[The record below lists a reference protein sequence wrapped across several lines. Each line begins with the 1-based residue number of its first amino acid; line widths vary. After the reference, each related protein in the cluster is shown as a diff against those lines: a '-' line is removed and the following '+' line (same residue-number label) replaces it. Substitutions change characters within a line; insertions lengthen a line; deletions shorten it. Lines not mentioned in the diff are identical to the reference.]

1 MTAPPDLTG
10 KTRAALIPLFLIAMG
25 VVGIENALTRYFA
38 VAKWSEY
45 GYWIISIVM
54 AGFALSGVVTAL
66 FRDSVARHG
75 VILRTILPAATV
87 IAAAV
92 GYQLVTANAFNP
104 LQLQNPTTWP
114 DQVRNIGLYYAALLP
129 FFFLAGLYI
138 SLIFVLNHREI
149 GRVYGYD
156 LIGAGLG
163 AALALGLMFV
173 VHPFLLAPVLLVP
186 LALSTLFQPG
196 RLNWLGAGLAGAA
209 LVAGEAILFLGA
221 PPAFS
226 EFKAIYAPL
235 NTPGAAVVAEIR
247 QPRGHYLLL
256 ENFTERVDADVSN
269 NAGLMGI
276 AGPPSTYGL
285 YRDGNRIASLP
296 KAGPLDAAYA
306 PSALSAAPYALRQS
320 PAVLLV
326 GLSGG
331 YRVAEALT
339 LGAARVDGVEGEPV
353 LRHALSAGLGP
364 SPALA
369 ADGRVTLLDGGPIAA
384 AWRAGPN
391 AYDIIDVSADFVDAA
406 PANVTGVTEEA
417 LAAYLA
423 ALKPGGAVS
432 ISVSIRD
439 FPVYALRV
447 LSTAREALLA
457 KGIGNPADHV
467 LIYRSAWNARILI
480 SPTAWS
486 SADVAALQ
494 AWCAE
499 RSFDVSWRPGM
510 DVVAAR
516 ATLFNDLPSVS
527 FDTGQMTSNG
537 PDDAIANEVAAVLAG
552 QPSPSSTA
560 FHVRPA
566 TLDRPAF
573 YSSLRLEHLDTL
585 IKRLEVLPQA
595 EIGALVNIAVL
606 GQAIVIALLVLAAP
620 ALFRRRAGGVKE
632 KSKLWPA
639 LYFPALGLGFL
650 LVEIFLIDKA
660 AFYLNDYSS
669 AFALVLTAMLIF
681 SGLGSMIAGK
691 CAAMPKVASMI
702 GLIVV
707 LGWIGAMLVGA
718 EDFMMRTL
726 DQSWAMKAG
735 LVVLAAAP
743 VSLALGLPFP
753 LGLIEVGD
761 GRALPWAWGLNG
773 AFSVVATPLANLMS
787 RDVGFSSLLIV
798 AAGLYALAFL
808 VLPVAAAVRK
818 TIPLFEPAVPANP
831 FADLPDPEPARLDPF
846 PEQTG
851 PSQSVQ
857 SQTSPA

>member
-1 MTAPPDLTG
+1 MTAPAER
-10 KTRAALIPLFLIAMG
+10 TRAALIPLFLIALG

-45 GYWIISIVM
+45 GYWIISIVL
-54 AGFALSGVVTAL
+54 AGFALSGVVVAL
-66 FRDSVARHG
+66 LRDTVQRHG
-75 VILRTILPAATV
+75 VLLRAILPGAMTL
-87 IAAAV
+87 AAAL
-92 GYQLVTANAFNP
+92 GYQWVTQNPFNP

-114 DQVRNIGLYYAALLP
+114 DQVRNIGMYYAALLP

-138 SLIFVLNHREI
+138 SLIFVLNPREI

-156 LIGAGLG
+156 LIGAGVG
-163 AALALGLMFV
+163 SAVALGLMFV
-173 VHPFLLAPVLLVP
+173 VHPFLLAPVLLIP
-186 LALSTLFQPG
+186 LAMSVLFQPG
-196 RLNWLGAGLAGAA
+196 RLSWLGGGLAGAA

-235 NTPGAAVVAEIR
+235 NTPGAVVVAEIR

-256 ENFTERVDADVSN
+256 DDFTERVDADVSN
-269 NAGLMGI
+269 NAGMMGV
-276 AGPPSTYGL
+276 AGPPKTYGL

-296 KAGPLDAAYA
+296 MAGPLDAAYA
-306 PSALSAAPYALRQS
+306 PSALSAAPYVIRPGAD
-320 PAVLLV
+320 VLLV

-339 LGAARVDGVEGEPV
+339 LGAARVDGVESEPV
-353 LRHALSAGLGP
+353 LRDALVRGLGP

-369 ADGRVTLLDGGPIAA
+369 RDPRVRLLEGGPINA
-384 AWRAGPN
+384 AWRAGRGS
-391 AYDIIDVSADFVDAA
+391 YDIVDVSADFVDAA
-406 PANVTGVTEEA
+406 PANVTGVTVEA
-417 LAAYLA
+417 MEAYLA

-447 LSTAREALLA
+447 LATAREALR
-457 KGIGNPADHV
+457 GQGVADPSAHV
-467 LIYRSAWNARILI
+467 MVYRSAWNARILI
-480 SPTAWS
+480 SPTPWS
-486 SADVAALQ
+486 AADIAALQ
-494 AWCAE
+494 AFCAA
-499 RSFDVSWRPGM
+499 RSFDVSWHPGL
-510 DVVAAR
+510 DVTAAR
-516 ATLFNDLPSVS
+516 ARLFNDLPSVS
-527 FDTGQMTSNG
+527 FESGEMTSNG

-552 QPSPSSTA
+552 RASPSSEA
-560 FHVRPA
+560 FHIRPA

-573 YSSLRLEHLDTL
+573 YSSLMLEHPGTL
-585 IKRLEVLPQA
+585 IRRLEVLPQA
-595 EIGALVNIAVL
+595 EIGALVNLAVL
-606 GQAIVIALLVLAAP
+606 AQAIVIALLVLATP

-632 KSKLWPA
+632 PRRLWPA

-650 LVEIFLIDKA
+650 FIEILLIDRA

-669 AFALVLTAMLIF
+669 AFAIVLTSMLIF
-681 SGLGSMIAGK
+681 SGLGSMIAGR
-691 CAAMPKVASMI
+691 CARMPKAASAI
-702 GLIVV
+702 ALIVV
-707 LGWIGAMLVGA
+707 LAWIGAMLMGA

-726 DQSWAMKAG
+726 DQSWAVRAG
-735 LVVLAAAP
+735 LVALAAAP

-753 LGLIEVGD
+753 LGLIQVGD

-787 RDVGFSSLLIV
+787 RDIGFSSLLIV

-808 VLPVAAAVRK
+808 VLPVAATRARTV
-818 TIPLFEPAVPANP
+818 PLFEPALPQDP
-831 FADLPDPEPARLDPF
+831 FAGLPEPAPARLDPF
-846 PEQTG
+846 PDTDR
-851 PSQSVQ
+851 PPPVSQ